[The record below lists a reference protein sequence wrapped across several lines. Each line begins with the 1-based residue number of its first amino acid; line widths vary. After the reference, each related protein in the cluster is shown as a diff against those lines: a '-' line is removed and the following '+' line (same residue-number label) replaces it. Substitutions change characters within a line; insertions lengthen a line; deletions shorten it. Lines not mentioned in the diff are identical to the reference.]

1 MCIRDRSKTK
11 GNGLDPLD
19 FVDGASLRELIEK
32 RTTNLTQPQ
41 MAKKIESRTIKE
53 FPDGIAE
60 YGSDSLRFTF
70 CALATTGRDVRF
82 DVARIEGYRNF
93 CNKLWNVAKFA
104 LSNTEDFA
112 PGETV
117 REAEVSDP
125 INRWIADRTS
135 HVIRSCRRALQEY
148 RFDLYANHIYEFAWH
163 EYCDWYIEMI
173 KPNFWGD
180 AEASERRRETQ
191 KTMLI
196 VFETILKLAHPVMPF
211 LTETLWQEIRLG
223 SVKKP
228 TTIMLELSLIHI

>member
-1 MCIRDRSKTK
+1 MSKTK

-93 CNKLWNVAKFA
+93 ATSFGMSRNLRCPTLKISPREKL
-104 LSNTEDFA
+104 
-112 PGETV
+112 
-117 REAEVSDP
+117 
-125 INRWIADRTS
+125 
-135 HVIRSCRRALQEY
+135 
-148 RFDLYANHIYEFAWH
+148 
-163 EYCDWYIEMI
+163 
-173 KPNFWGD
+173 
-180 AEASERRRETQ
+180 SERRR
-191 KTMLI
+191 
-196 VFETILKLAHPVMPF
+196 
-211 LTETLWQEIRLG
+211 
-223 SVKKP
+223 
-228 TTIMLELSLIHI
+228 SLIRSTAGSQIEHPM